1 MSFCIELFCV
11 VTLQYQILVIIAIAY
26 FIIEK
31 KKTAPQPW
39 QAIAQRFCSIGGY
52 NVTAEIFSLITCSFL
67 IFLMIYSNPRKTSS
81 YRIIYCGALISLAAI
96 ISQLALIYCV
106 SHSET
111 YSVQLCIGIS
121 LLFLAL
127 YFIIITSLYIY
138 ISFLSSKIYNH
149 RKGLH
154 YMLTAFTIVY
164 AVGVVWFYSQKTNYI
179 TEDNI
184 ISIDAFINFYL
195 MYGILTC
202 FLCLFTVLHNQNTIP
217 TVVNKYALVFIP
229 VDFLMLT
236 VQFITQN
243 AIFTSL
249 TYVLPF
255 MIYYILFHSNP
266 YDELIGCQNQNSFD
280 ARFSDS
286 VAMKR
291 NFLVVYLNFP
301 QLKNVN
307 YAAHNEKIEETAANV
322 CRKIEQQHHMVHIYR
337 LNNIDFAMILYIK
350 DEDKIKQFLNNVE
363 KCLIDNLHYSSYNI
377 NYKIVAIP
385 NNPVIS
391 TVHKL
396 NSMSDYLLDKI
407 NNKTGN
413 QCYLATDKDYRE
425 FHENYKVEQ
434 LLLDIRNQNNLNDE
448 RVLCYAQPIFSVNEN
463 SFRTAE
469 ALMRLSLDGTIIY
482 PDKFI
487 PLAEKNNCIHT
498 LTMIMINKVCQTI
511 KEFESK
517 YDFDAITVNCS
528 SSELS
533 NRDLFD
539 ELMNIINT
547 NGIKPQHIRLEL
559 TESAI
564 FDDFN
569 MVINNMEKF
578 NKSGIKFYLD
588 DFGTGY
594 SNLERI
600 IGCPFYTIKFD
611 KSLLY
616 KSIDNSAV
624 SDIVSHLT
632 SVFKKQGFVLLIE
645 GVENDEQAD
654 YSINKG
660 FDYIQGYKY
669 AKPQPVIKL
678 REYFN
683 KATA

>member
-1 MSFCIELFCV
+1 ML
-11 VTLQYQILVIIAIAY
+11 
-26 FIIEK
+26 
-31 KKTAPQPW
+31 
-39 QAIAQRFCSIGGY
+39 IGGY

-217 TVVNKYALVFIP
+217 TVVNKFALVFIP

-236 VQFITQN
+236 VQFITKN

-487 PLAEKNNCIHT
+487 PLAEKNHCIHT

>member
-1 MSFCIELFCV
+1 ML
-11 VTLQYQILVIIAIAY
+11 
-26 FIIEK
+26 
-31 KKTAPQPW
+31 
-39 QAIAQRFCSIGGY
+39 IGGY

-179 TEDNI
+179 TDDNI

-236 VQFITQN
+236 VQFITKN

-678 REYFN
+678 KDYFN

>member
-1 MSFCIELFCV
+1 ML
-11 VTLQYQILVIIAIAY
+11 
-26 FIIEK
+26 
-31 KKTAPQPW
+31 
-39 QAIAQRFCSIGGY
+39 IGGY

-678 REYFN
+678 KDYFN

>member
-1 MSFCIELFCV
+1 ML
-11 VTLQYQILVIIAIAY
+11 
-26 FIIEK
+26 
-31 KKTAPQPW
+31 
-39 QAIAQRFCSIGGY
+39 IGGY

-121 LLFLAL
+121 LLFLAS

-179 TEDNI
+179 TDDNI

-487 PLAEKNNCIHT
+487 PLAEKNHCIHT

-547 NGIKPQHIRLEL
+547 NGIRPQHIRLEL

>member
-1 MSFCIELFCV
+1 ML
-11 VTLQYQILVIIAIAY
+11 
-26 FIIEK
+26 
-31 KKTAPQPW
+31 
-39 QAIAQRFCSIGGY
+39 IGGY

-322 CRKIEQQHHMVHIYR
+322 CRKIEQLHHMVHIYR

-487 PLAEKNNCIHT
+487 PLAEKNHCIHT

-654 YSINKG
+654 YNINKG

>member
-1 MSFCIELFCV
+1 ML
-11 VTLQYQILVIIAIAY
+11 
-26 FIIEK
+26 
-31 KKTAPQPW
+31 
-39 QAIAQRFCSIGGY
+39 IGGY

-547 NGIKPQHIRLEL
+547 NGIRPQHIRLEL

-678 REYFN
+678 KDYFN

>member
-1 MSFCIELFCV
+1 M
-11 VTLQYQILVIIAIAY
+11 
-26 FIIEK
+26 
-31 KKTAPQPW
+31 
-39 QAIAQRFCSIGGY
+39 SIGGY
-52 NVTAEIFSLITCSFL
+52 NITAEIFSLITCLFL
-67 IFLMIYSNPRKTSS
+67 IFLMVYSNPRKTSS
-81 YRIIYCGALISLAAI
+81 YRLLYYGVLVSLV
-96 ISQLALIYCV
+96 SVVTQLALIYCATN
-106 SHSET
+106 SDS
-111 YSVQLCIGIS
+111 YSTAFCIGLS
-121 LLFLAL
+121 LLYLAL
-127 YFIIITSLYIY
+127 YLIIVTSLYIY

-154 YMLTAFTIVY
+154 YVLAAFTIAY
-164 AVGVVWFYSQKTNYI
+164 AVGTVWFYMIYGNYI
-179 TEDNI
+179 TAEGTF
-184 ISIDAFINFYL
+184 SINAFISFYL
-195 MYGILTC
+195 AYGVLTC
-202 FLCLFTVLHNQNTIP
+202 FLCLITIILNHKTIP
-217 TVVNKYALVFIP
+217 TVVNKYALIFIP
-229 VDFLMLT
+229 ADFVMLT
-236 VQFITQN
+236 LQYLTEN

-255 MIYYILFHSNP
+255 MIYYVLFHSNP

-280 ARFSDS
+280 ARFTDS
-286 VAMKR
+286 VTMKR
-291 NFLVVYLNFP
+291 NFLVLYLNFP

-307 YAAHNEKIEETAANV
+307 YAIHNNKIEEIASKV
-322 CRKIEQQHHMVHIYR
+322 CRRIEQQHHMVHIYR
-337 LNNIDFAMILYIK
+337 FNNVDFAMILYIK
-350 DEDKIKQFLNNVE
+350 DEERIRQFLNSVE
-363 KCLIDNLHYSSYNI
+363 QCIIEHMHYSSFNV
-377 NYKIVAIP
+377 NYKIVAIQ

-396 NSMSDYLLDKI
+396 NSMSEYLFNKI
-407 NNKTGN
+407 NNETGN

-425 FHENYKVEQ
+425 FHENYKIEQ
-434 LLLDIRNQNNLNDE
+434 LLLDIRNKNNLNDE
-448 RVLCYAQPIFSVNEN
+448 RVLCYAQPIFSVSEN

-469 ALMRLSLDGTIIY
+469 ALMRLSLDGTIIP

-487 PLAEKNNCIHT
+487 PLAEKNHCIHT
-498 LTMIMINKVCQTI
+498 LTMIMINKVCQI
-511 KEFESK
+511 VKDFESK

-539 ELMNIINT
+539 ELMGIINS
-547 NGIKPQHIRLEL
+547 NNINPQHIRLEL

-569 MVINNMEKF
+569 MVLRNMEKL
-578 NKSGIKFYLD
+578 NQSGIKFYLD

-616 KSIDNSAV
+616 KSLDNSSV

-632 SVFKKQGFVLLIE
+632 SVFKEQGFILLIE
-645 GVENDEQAD
+645 GVENDEQVN
-654 YSINKG
+654 YSIDKG

-678 REYFN
+678 KDYFD

>member
-1 MSFCIELFCV
+1 ML
-11 VTLQYQILVIIAIAY
+11 
-26 FIIEK
+26 
-31 KKTAPQPW
+31 
-39 QAIAQRFCSIGGY
+39 IGGY

-533 NRDLFD
+533 NHDLFD

>member
-1 MSFCIELFCV
+1 ML
-11 VTLQYQILVIIAIAY
+11 
-26 FIIEK
+26 
-31 KKTAPQPW
+31 
-39 QAIAQRFCSIGGY
+39 IGGY

-487 PLAEKNNCIHT
+487 PLAEKNHCIHT

>member
-1 MSFCIELFCV
+1 ML
-11 VTLQYQILVIIAIAY
+11 
-26 FIIEK
+26 
-31 KKTAPQPW
+31 
-39 QAIAQRFCSIGGY
+39 IGGY

-533 NRDLFD
+533 NRDIFD

-678 REYFN
+678 KDYFN

>member
-1 MSFCIELFCV
+1 ML
-11 VTLQYQILVIIAIAY
+11 
-26 FIIEK
+26 
-31 KKTAPQPW
+31 
-39 QAIAQRFCSIGGY
+39 IGGY

-111 YSVQLCIGIS
+111 YSVQLCTGIS

-337 LNNIDFAMILYIK
+337 LNDIDFAMILYIK

-645 GVENDEQAD
+645 EVENDEQAD

-678 REYFN
+678 KDYFN

>member
-1 MSFCIELFCV
+1 ML
-11 VTLQYQILVIIAIAY
+11 
-26 FIIEK
+26 
-31 KKTAPQPW
+31 
-39 QAIAQRFCSIGGY
+39 IGGY

-286 VAMKR
+286 VAMER

>member
-1 MSFCIELFCV
+1 ML
-11 VTLQYQILVIIAIAY
+11 
-26 FIIEK
+26 
-31 KKTAPQPW
+31 
-39 QAIAQRFCSIGGY
+39 IGGY

-236 VQFITQN
+236 VQFITKN

-611 KSLLY
+611 KLKIKELLARIEPENVKEVIMATNPTVNGEATAIYISRLLKPLGVKVTRLAFGLPVGGVLEYADEVTLY
-616 KSIDNSAV
+616 KA
-624 SDIVSHLT
+624 L
-632 SVFKKQGFVLLIE
+632 
-645 GVENDEQAD
+645 ENRNE
-654 YSINKG
+654 I
-660 FDYIQGYKY
+660 
-669 AKPQPVIKL
+669 
-678 REYFN
+678 
-683 KATA
+683 

>member
-1 MSFCIELFCV
+1 ML
-11 VTLQYQILVIIAIAY
+11 
-26 FIIEK
+26 
-31 KKTAPQPW
+31 
-39 QAIAQRFCSIGGY
+39 IGGY

-425 FHENYKVEQ
+425 FHEHYKVEQ

>member
-1 MSFCIELFCV
+1 ML
-11 VTLQYQILVIIAIAY
+11 
-26 FIIEK
+26 
-31 KKTAPQPW
+31 
-39 QAIAQRFCSIGGY
+39 IGGY

-127 YFIIITSLYIY
+127 YFIITTSLYIY

-236 VQFITQN
+236 VQFITKN

-487 PLAEKNNCIHT
+487 PLAEKNHCIHT

>member
-1 MSFCIELFCV
+1 ML
-11 VTLQYQILVIIAIAY
+11 
-26 FIIEK
+26 
-31 KKTAPQPW
+31 
-39 QAIAQRFCSIGGY
+39 IGGY

-322 CRKIEQQHHMVHIYR
+322 CRKIEQLHHMVHIYR

-487 PLAEKNNCIHT
+487 PLAEKNHCIHT

-645 GVENDEQAD
+645 GVENDEQAY

>member
-1 MSFCIELFCV
+1 ML
-11 VTLQYQILVIIAIAY
+11 
-26 FIIEK
+26 
-31 KKTAPQPW
+31 
-39 QAIAQRFCSIGGY
+39 IGGY
-52 NVTAEIFSLITCSFL
+52 NVTAEIFSLITSLYL
-67 IFLMIYSNPRKTSS
+67 IFLMVYSNPRKTKS
-81 YRIIYCGALISLAAI
+81 YKIIYCGVLISLAAI
-96 ISQLALIYCV
+96 IAHLGLIYCAT
-106 SHSET
+106 HSET
-111 YSVQLCIGIS
+111 YSLTFCIAVS
-121 LLFLAL
+121 VLYLSL

-138 ISFLSSKIYNH
+138 ISFLSSKIYNN
-149 RKGLH
+149 RTGLH
-154 YMLTAFTIVY
+154 YVLAIFTIVY
-164 AVGVVWFYSQKTNYI
+164 SAAVIWFYSQESNYL
-179 TEDNI
+179 TADNV

-195 MYGILTC
+195 GFGILTC
-202 FLCLFTVLHNQNTIP
+202 FLCLLTVLINRNTIP
-217 TVVNKYALVFIP
+217 TVVNKYAMVFIP
-229 VDFLMLT
+229 ADFLMLT
-236 VQFITQN
+236 VQYLTKN

-255 MIYYILFHSNP
+255 MIYYTLFHSNP
-266 YDELIGCQNQNSFD
+266 YDELIGCQNQNSFN

-286 VAMKR
+286 VKMKR
-291 NFLVVYLNFP
+291 NFLVVYLSFP

-307 YAAHNEKIEETAANV
+307 YAVHNSKIEVIAAKV
-322 CRKIEQQHHMVHIYR
+322 CRKIEHQHHMVHIYR
-337 LNNIDFAMILYIK
+337 FNNVDFAMIIYIK
-350 DEDKIKQFLNNVE
+350 NEAKVRQFLNNVE
-363 KCLIDNLHYSSYNI
+363 QCLIEHMHYSTFNV
-377 NYKIVAIP
+377 NYKIVAIQ
-385 NNPVIS
+385 NNPVI
-391 TVHKL
+391 TNIHKL
-396 NSMSDYLLDKI
+396 NSMSGYLFNKI
-407 NNKTGN
+407 YNEAGN

-425 FHENYKVEQ
+425 FHENYKIEQ

-482 PDKFI
+482 PDRFI
-487 PLAEKNNCIHT
+487 PLAEKNHCIHT
-498 LTMIMINKVCQTI
+498 LTMIMINKVCKII
-511 KEFESK
+511 KDFEAK

-539 ELMNIINT
+539 ELMNIISSNEI
-547 NGIKPQHIRLEL
+547 NPQHIRLEL

-564 FDDFN
+564 FEDFN
-569 MVINNMEKF
+569 MVLRNMEKL

-616 KSIDNSAV
+616 KSLDNSAV

-632 SVFKKQGFVLLIE
+632 SVFKEQGFILLIE

-654 YSINKG
+654 YSIDKG

-678 REYFN
+678 KDYFDR
-683 KATA
+683 ASA

>member
-1 MSFCIELFCV
+1 ML
-11 VTLQYQILVIIAIAY
+11 
-26 FIIEK
+26 
-31 KKTAPQPW
+31 
-39 QAIAQRFCSIGGY
+39 IGGY

-498 LTMIMINKVCQTI
+498 LTKIMINKVCQTI

>member
-1 MSFCIELFCV
+1 ML
-11 VTLQYQILVIIAIAY
+11 
-26 FIIEK
+26 
-31 KKTAPQPW
+31 
-39 QAIAQRFCSIGGY
+39 IGGY

-179 TEDNI
+179 TDDNI

-307 YAAHNEKIEETAANV
+307 YATHNEKIEETAANV

-487 PLAEKNNCIHT
+487 PLAEKNHCIHT

-547 NGIKPQHIRLEL
+547 NGIRPQHIRLEL

-678 REYFN
+678 KDYFN

>member
-1 MSFCIELFCV
+1 ML
-11 VTLQYQILVIIAIAY
+11 
-26 FIIEK
+26 
-31 KKTAPQPW
+31 
-39 QAIAQRFCSIGGY
+39 IGGY

-179 TEDNI
+179 MDDNI

-616 KSIDNSAV
+616 NSIDNSAV

>member
-1 MSFCIELFCV
+1 ML
-11 VTLQYQILVIIAIAY
+11 
-26 FIIEK
+26 
-31 KKTAPQPW
+31 
-39 QAIAQRFCSIGGY
+39 IGGY

-533 NRDLFD
+533 NRDIFD

>member
-1 MSFCIELFCV
+1 ML
-11 VTLQYQILVIIAIAY
+11 
-26 FIIEK
+26 
-31 KKTAPQPW
+31 
-39 QAIAQRFCSIGGY
+39 IGGY
-52 NVTAEIFSLITCSFL
+52 NVTAEIFSFITCSFL

-106 SHSET
+106 SHSEI
-111 YSVQLCIGIS
+111 YSLQFCIGIS

-154 YMLTAFTIVY
+154 YMLTAFTIFY
-164 AVGVVWFYSQKTNYI
+164 AVGVVWFYAQKTNYI
-179 TEDNI
+179 TKDNI
-184 ISIDAFINFYL
+184 ISIDSFINFYL
-195 MYGILTC
+195 TFGILTC

-236 VQFITQN
+236 VQFITKN

-266 YDELIGCQNQNSFD
+266 YDELIGCQNQNSFN

-307 YAAHNEKIEETAANV
+307 YAAHNEKIEEIAANV
-322 CRKIEQQHHMVHIYR
+322 CRKIEQLHHMVHIYR

-487 PLAEKNNCIHT
+487 PLAEKNHCIHT

>member
-1 MSFCIELFCV
+1 ML
-11 VTLQYQILVIIAIAY
+11 
-26 FIIEK
+26 
-31 KKTAPQPW
+31 
-39 QAIAQRFCSIGGY
+39 IGGY

-487 PLAEKNNCIHT
+487 PLAEKNHCIHT

-660 FDYIQGYKY
+660 FDYIQGYNY

-678 REYFN
+678 KDYFN